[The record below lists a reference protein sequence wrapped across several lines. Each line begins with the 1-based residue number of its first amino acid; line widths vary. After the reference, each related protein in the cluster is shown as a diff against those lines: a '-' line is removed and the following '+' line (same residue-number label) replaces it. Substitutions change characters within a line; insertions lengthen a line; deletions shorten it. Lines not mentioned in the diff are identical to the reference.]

1 MYGIGRHRYKSGTY
15 PLLRTGLYKP
25 VRCIILKSIRKGSD
39 ILKKLKIYLDTSAI
53 GYLNENEEKYVKD
66 KEAMIALWNRIKNN
80 EFDAVISELTLDELN
95 ANQNTV
101 KLNILLDYLAQIEY
115 HVAET
120 GRIAE
125 RIADLVKVNGILVSD
140 KHKNDRL
147 HIGTAIESYCDI
159 IVSMNFKH
167 LVNVATI
174 RGVRAIS
181 NLEGYGNIDIIQ
193 PIAMVAEEV
202 D

>member
-1 MYGIGRHRYKSGTY
+1 M
-15 PLLRTGLYKP
+15 
-25 VRCIILKSIRKGSD
+25 
-39 ILKKLKIYLDTSAI
+39 KKLKIYLDTSAI
-53 GYLNENEEKYVKD
+53 GYLDENEEKYMKD
-66 KEAMIALWNRIKNN
+66 KEAMLALWNRIKNN
-80 EFDAVISELTLDELN
+80 EFDAVISELSLDEIN
-95 ANQNTV
+95 ANQNAD
-101 KLNILLDYLAQIEY
+101 KLKIQMDYLTQIEY
-115 HVAET
+115 HIVKTGSIGERTAE
-120 GRIAE
+120 
-125 RIADLVKVNGILVSD
+125 LVKVNGMLVAD

-147 HIGTAIESYCDI
+147 HIGTAIENDCDI

-167 LVNVATI
+167 LVNVTTI

>member
-1 MYGIGRHRYKSGTY
+1 M
-15 PLLRTGLYKP
+15 
-25 VRCIILKSIRKGSD
+25 
-39 ILKKLKIYLDTSAI
+39 KKLKIYLDTSAI
-53 GYLNENEEKYVKD
+53 GYLDENEEKYIKD
-66 KEAMIALWNRIKNN
+66 KEAMLVLWNKIKNN
-80 EFDAVISELTLDELN
+80 EFDAVISELTLDELS
-95 ANQNTV
+95 ANQNAD
-101 KLNILLDYLAQIEY
+101 KLKILLEYLAQIEY
-115 HVAET
+115 HIAET
-120 GRIAE
+120 GNIAE
-125 RIADLVKVNGILVSD
+125 RISELVKINGMLVSD

-147 HIGTAIESYCDI
+147 HIGTAIENNCDV

-181 NLEGYGNIDIIQ
+181 NLEGYGNIYIIQ

>member
-1 MYGIGRHRYKSGTY
+1 M
-15 PLLRTGLYKP
+15 
-25 VRCIILKSIRKGSD
+25 
-39 ILKKLKIYLDTSAI
+39 
-53 GYLNENEEKYVKD
+53 
-66 KEAMIALWNRIKNN
+66 
-80 EFDAVISELTLDELN
+80 
-95 ANQNTV
+95 
-101 KLNILLDYLAQIEY
+101 DYLTQINY
-115 HVAET
+115 HTVET
-120 GRIAE
+120 GAAAE
-125 RIADLVKVNGILVSD
+125 RIAELVKVNGLLVAD
-140 KHKNDRL
+140 KHINDRL
-147 HIGTAIESYCDI
+147 HIGTEIDNYCDV

>member
-1 MYGIGRHRYKSGTY
+1 M
-15 PLLRTGLYKP
+15 
-25 VRCIILKSIRKGSD
+25 
-39 ILKKLKIYLDTSAI
+39 KKLKVYLDTSAI
-53 GYLNENEEKYVKD
+53 GYLDENEEKYIKD
-66 KEAMIALWNRIKNN
+66 KEAMLALWARIKNS

-95 ANQNTV
+95 ANQNTD
-101 KLNILLDYLAQIEY
+101 KLNVIMDYLTQIEY
-115 HVAET
+115 HIAET
-120 GRIAE
+120 GVIAE
-125 RIADLVKVNGILVSD
+125 RISELVKVNGMLVSD

-147 HIGTAIESYCDI
+147 HIGTAIENYCDI

-167 LVNVATI
+167 LVNIATI

>member
-1 MYGIGRHRYKSGTY
+1 M
-15 PLLRTGLYKP
+15 
-25 VRCIILKSIRKGSD
+25 
-39 ILKKLKIYLDTSAI
+39 
-53 GYLNENEEKYVKD
+53 
-66 KEAMIALWNRIKNN
+66 
-80 EFDAVISELTLDELN
+80 
-95 ANQNTV
+95 
-101 KLNILLDYLAQIEY
+101 DYLAQIEY
-115 HVAET
+115 HIVET
-120 GRIAE
+120 GSIAE
-125 RIADLVKVNGILVSD
+125 RIAELVKVNGMLVAD

-147 HIGTAIESYCDI
+147 HIGAAIESDCDI

-181 NLEGYGNIDIIQ
+181 SLEGYKNIDIIQ